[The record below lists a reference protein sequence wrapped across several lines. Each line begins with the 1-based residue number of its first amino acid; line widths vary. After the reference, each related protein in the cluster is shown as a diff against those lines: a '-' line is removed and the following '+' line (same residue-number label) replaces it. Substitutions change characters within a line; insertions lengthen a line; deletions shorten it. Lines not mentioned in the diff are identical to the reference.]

1 MEVLTVRVPEDI
13 LEDIERIVEAENRE
27 AKKTSR
33 FDPREVGR
41 GSVIRHLLALGLSA
55 WDQEATVRRKET
67 RP

>member
-1 MEVLTVRVPEDI
+1 MEVLTVRVPEDV
-13 LEDIERIVEAENRE
+13 LEDIERIVEAENR
-27 AKKTSR
+27 ASKIAR

-55 WDQEATVRRKET
+55 WDQEAADRRKEI